1 MNNVKKTITVTGAT
15 GFIGRNLI
23 KSLLEDDHK
32 VIAVI
37 RDPSQASSLPSGCI
51 PSLCSILDYE
61 PVAEI
66 VSRSDLVFHLAGIV
80 GVGPAGS
87 DPYKTIDTNVLGTVN
102 IMDAAKYFKK
112 PVVYTGV
119 GNIDDHS
126 IYTVSKMTS
135 ERFLMMYNKEHGCD
149 FLPVRIFNVY
159 GPGQSLKSGK
169 LIINSIHKALVG
181 EPISIFGKGDQVMD
195 FIYIEDVIMHLKS
208 CVDNYPKFETNP
220 FEIGSGKGTSIL
232 DAVNMII
239 MLTGGK
245 SKIVFENKRSGDRMQ
260 KVIAD
265 SSRFISN
272 SVNLHSFE
280 KGVKKTIKYIKDA
293 I

>member
-1 MNNVKKTITVTGAT
+1 
-15 GFIGRNLI
+15 
-23 KSLLEDDHK
+23 
-32 VIAVI
+32 
-37 RDPSQASSLPSGCI
+37 
-51 PSLCSILDYE
+51 
-61 PVAEI
+61 
-66 VSRSDLVFHLAGIV
+66 
-80 GVGPAGS
+80 
-87 DPYKTIDTNVLGTVN
+87 
-102 IMDAAKYFKK
+102 
-112 PVVYTGV
+112 
-119 GNIDDHS
+119 
-126 IYTVSKMTS
+126 
-135 ERFLMMYNKEHGCD
+135 
-149 FLPVRIFNVY
+149 
-159 GPGQSLKSGK
+159 
-169 LIINSIHKALVG
+169 
-181 EPISIFGKGDQVMD
+181 MD

-208 CVDNYPKFETNP
+208 CVDNYPREFETNP